1 MAKTA
6 SKYISF
12 DSDGRLFADETVGVE
27 EPAAAEAPE
36 NPSLR
41 AAAFSGRALAAST
54 MASRA

>member
-27 EPAAAEAPE
+27 EPAAAE
-36 NPSLR
+36 
-41 AAAFSGRALAAST
+41 
-54 MASRA
+54 